1 MSQKKQ
7 DLPKMCRNNSIIIE
21 NLLPTTTFKNSEDY
35 VTVQGNN
42 GKEQEKSTGSTT
54 QHQLVVQMQKNCC
67 PYPYHITQTRQFKFK
82 ANFRFYF

>member
-54 QHQLVVQMQKNCC
+54 PTSCSDAEKLLPLPLSYNTDKTIQIQG
-67 PYPYHITQTRQFKFK
+67 KF
-82 ANFRFYF
+82 